1 MCIRDRATT
10 ALESIPK
17 DHTEEIEDLVNSK
30 WNGKES
36 IKSLAALIKKSVKPV
51 NNTALPPNY
60 RRSVVQVLVK
70 RALSKID
77 GDS

>member
-1 MCIRDRATT
+1 MSIKNKYIV
-10 ALESIPK
+10 ESIPK

-36 IKSLAALIKKSVKPV
+36 VKSLAALIKKSVKPV